1 MIDKN
6 NRIIKFRAWDKEKK
20 KMEFYPF
27 IYFGADGEV
36 AFTPDENWDYIDD
49 NPRDKNNFELMQFTG
64 LKDKNG
70 KEIYE
75 KDLVK
80 ICFTGYPD
88 AKVEGW
94 KYKVEAIYQV
104 NIGLFETTM
113 DMVKLI
119 KPEMMIDHMHFGA
132 EDYWWD
138 GETFKIDNEY
148 RNGEKTRS
156 DGEIEVI
163 GNIYE
168 NPELLK

>member
-1 MIDKN
+1 M
-6 NRIIKFRAWDKEKK
+6 RTIKFRVWDSNFKTMVLANDIK
-20 KMEFYPF
+20 FV
-27 IYFGADGEV
+27 DGEMIGAKGV
-36 AFTPDENWDYIDD
+36 NWDS
-49 NPRDKNNFELMQFTG
+49 KVEVVQFTG
-64 LKDKNG
+64 LKDRHG
-70 KEIYE
+70 KEIYD

-80 ICFTGYPD
+80 ICFTGHPD

-119 KPEMMIDHMHFGA
+119 KPEMMIDHIHFGA

-156 DGEIEVI
+156 EGEIEVI

-168 NPELLK
+168 NKDLLT